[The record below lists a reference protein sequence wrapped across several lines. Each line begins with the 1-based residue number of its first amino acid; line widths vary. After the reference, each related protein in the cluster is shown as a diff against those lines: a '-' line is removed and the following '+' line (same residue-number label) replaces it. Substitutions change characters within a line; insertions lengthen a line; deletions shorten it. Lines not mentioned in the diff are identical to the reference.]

1 MPGCAGCEA
10 RPLWSAPAAERA
22 SRALSAAS
30 QTSPLAT
37 QEAVFTARRLAMQES
52 SRAAPGLH
60 GSDPRRPRLG
70 ARWVMRLYHVPGS
83 RSTRVLWMLEEIG
96 APFELTVMTREERK
110 TPEHISRH
118 PLGRVPVVEFDDGRK
133 LFESAAIC
141 IQLADVHPE
150 AGLIPPVG
158 SPDRGLVYQ
167 WSFFAMTELE
177 PPVFQW
183 MRARRGEADQT
194 EPSERYHAAA
204 AVLDAALADRDWLL
218 GPFSVADVICAGVAG
233 ITRRAELTDEP
244 ERVRAYV
251 ERARARPANQRA
263 ASRAD
268 TADDPSAHLRKG
280 R

>member
-1 MPGCAGCEA
+1 
-10 RPLWSAPAAERA
+10 
-22 SRALSAAS
+22 
-30 QTSPLAT
+30 
-37 QEAVFTARRLAMQES
+37 
-52 SRAAPGLH
+52 
-60 GSDPRRPRLG
+60 
-70 ARWVMRLYHVPGS
+70 MRLYHVPGS
-83 RSTRVLWMLEEIG
+83 RSTRVLWMLKEIG

-141 IQLADVHPE
+141 IQLADLHPE

-177 PPVFQW
+177 PAIFRW
-183 MRARRGEADQT
+183 MRARREEADQT
-194 EPSERYHAAA
+194 EPSERFHAAA

-233 ITRRAELTDEP
+233 ITHRAELTDEP

-268 TADDPSAHLRKG
+268 PG
-280 R
+280 Q